1 MKRGG
6 EMSVLF
12 SVREEGE
19 QEEAEAEE
27 EKGCAKRG

>member
-1 MKRGG
+1 MK
-6 EMSVLF
+6 MSVLF
-12 SVREEGE
+12 SVREGGE